1 MPKVLVVDD
10 SLSVRKVVEKALAGR
25 KMEVLSAAS
34 GAEAIERIE
43 RDRPDIVV
51 CDVILPDKDGY
62 QVCQFVR
69 AHPMIAKMPVL
80 LISGVVNSTV
90 LARAAEVQ
98 SNDVMFKPFAAE
110 QLVRKIDALLASAPN
125 GAASAPAASAPP
137 TALSAPQPPAPSAPP
152 PPPVPVVAPPR
163 PGAAPA
169 APVTAAPDSETATD
183 LKAQLVTLAAAS
195 GVRFVALADREG
207 FLIESAGHAVPEIE
221 VAAALA
227 ACLGESSEGIG
238 RELGQGGLQ
247 GMMLEY
253 ETGTLLLYGVGQS
266 LLAVLVTDAAA
277 LGKVRYLVKKSLT
290 GIQQVI

>member
-25 KMEVLSAAS
+25 RMEVLSAAS

-62 QVCQFVR
+62 QICQFVR
-69 AHPMIAKMPVL
+69 AHPLVARMPFL

-110 QLVRKIDALLASAPN
+110 QLVRKIDALLTSAPN
-125 GAASAPAASAPP
+125 GLVGPAPAAPQLPVASA
-137 TALSAPQPPAPSAPP
+137 SQPPAA
-152 PPPVPVVAPPR
+152 PVVAPLR
-163 PGAAPA
+163 PVA
-169 APVTAAPDSETATD
+169 APVAAPVAPVGADADAGTETD
-183 LKAQLVTLAAAS
+183 LKTQLAALAGAS

-253 ETGTLLLYGVGQS
+253 ETGTMLLYGVGQAA
-266 LLAVLVTDAAA
+266 LLAVLVTDTAA
-277 LGKVRYLVKKSLT
+277 LGKVRYLVKKSLV
-290 GIQQVI
+290 GIQQVL

>member
-34 GAEAIERIE
+34 GAEALERIE

-62 QVCQFVR
+62 QICQFVR
-69 AHPMIAKMPVL
+69 AHPTFGKMPVL

-110 QLVRKIDALLASAPN
+110 QLVRKIDALLASVPY
-125 GAASAPAASAPP
+125 GAAPAVSAPAPAASAH
-137 TALSAPQPPAPSAPP
+137 QPPAPSALPP
-152 PPPVPVVAPPR
+152 PPAPVVAPPR
-163 PGAAPA
+163 PAAAPA
-169 APVTAAPDSETATD
+169 APVTAAADSETEAD
-183 LKAQLVTLAAAS
+183 LKTQLVALAASA

-247 GMMLEY
+247 GMLLEY

-266 LLAVLVTDAAA
+266 LLAVLVTDAGA
-277 LGKVRYLVKKSLT
+277 LGKVRYLVKKSLA
-290 GIQQVI
+290 GIQQAL